1 MMISVLQAFTRHTET
16 VRDYIVA
23 LFQVDSG
30 IYNVDQLKT
39 ILQEP
44 DTTVRLETE
53 WLQSLLKVL
62 LYVQQYTTHVQKWV
76 NHTLGLLKNLGA
88 NQRELHAYEN
98 RQITASQIL
107 QKKQFDQNY
116 LRWVLEDAAQEVDR
130 LIVTAHQ
137 LINDY
142 SFFSNLIERF
152 GGPFLSNIEQIA
164 SAWEANARRDF
175 FVPLSTILQEI
186 DTQGDPS
193 ITLQQFARYLDTIA
207 QVVSVMPMFVTESDG
222 VSTYSPEVL
231 KMNQR
236 FIAQLIDGIEHL
248 RQFVQLRSQVYS
260 ILINEQSDLWN
271 AVLPK
276 DTPVEQI
283 LVTIGLNPAQTVEG
297 LIPNPFPVDTLPLAF
312 QQAEEALAIWESTI
326 NASIPYLNKALILN
340 QILQSPAIAKFL
352 KADQRRLEL
361 YHEWHPRIT
370 ETFKILQKSL

>member
-1 MMISVLQAFTRHTET
+1 MNSVRPAFTRHAET

-30 IYNVDQLKT
+30 IYNIDQLKT

-53 WLQSLLKVL
+53 WLQSLLKLL
-62 LYVQQYTTHVQKWV
+62 LYVEEYTTLVQNWG

-88 NQRELHAYEN
+88 NKRELNLYEN
-98 RQITASQIL
+98 RHITASQIL
-107 QKKQFDQNY
+107 QKKHFDQNY
-116 LRWVLEDAAQEVDR
+116 LRWVLEDAAQELDP
-130 LIVTAHQ
+130 LIGTAHQ
-137 LINDY
+137 LINNFTY
-142 SFFSNLIERF
+142 FANLIERF
-152 GGPFLSNIEQIA
+152 GGPFLSNIHQIA
-164 SAWEANARRDF
+164 TAWEANARRDF
-175 FVPLSTILQEI
+175 LVPLSTILQEI

-222 VSTYSPEVL
+222 IATYSPEVL
-231 KMNQR
+231 KSGQR
-236 FIAQLIDGIEHL
+236 FITQLIDGIEHL

-260 ILINEQSDLWN
+260 VLINEQSALWN

-276 DTPVEQI
+276 DTPVEHVLI
-283 LVTIGLNPAQTVEG
+283 TLGLNPAQSVED

-312 QQAEEALAIWESTI
+312 QQAAEALAIWESTI

-340 QILQSPAIAKFL
+340 QILQSPAVAKFL
-352 KADQRRLEL
+352 QADQRRLEL

-370 ETFKILQKSL
+370 ETFKTLQKSL

>member
-1 MMISVLQAFTRHTET
+1 MNSVLQAFTRHAET

-23 LFQVDSG
+23 LFRVDSG
-30 IYNVDQLKT
+30 IYNVEQLKT

-53 WLQSLLKVL
+53 WLHSLLKVL
-62 LYVQQYTTHVQKWV
+62 LYVQQYTTLVQNWV

-88 NQRELHAYEN
+88 NQRELNAYEN

-107 QKKQFDQNY
+107 QKKHFDQNY
-116 LRWVLEDAAQEVDR
+116 LRWVLEDAAQELDR
-130 LIVTAHQ
+130 LITIAHQ

-142 SFFSNLIERF
+142 SYFSNLIEQF
-152 GGPFLSNIEQIA
+152 GGPFLSNIQQIA
-164 SAWEANARRDF
+164 TAWEANARRDF
-175 FVPLSTILQEI
+175 LMPLSTILQEI

-207 QVVSVMPMFVTESDG
+207 QVVSVMPMFVTEADG
-222 VSTYSPEVL
+222 VATYSPEVL
-231 KMNQR
+231 KANQR
-236 FIAQLIDGIEHL
+236 FVAQLIGGTEHL

-260 ILINEQSDLWN
+260 ILINEQSALWN

-276 DTPVEQI
+276 DTPVEHV
-283 LVTIGLNPAQTVEG
+283 LVTMGLNPAQTVEE

-340 QILQSPAIAKFL
+340 QILQSPPVAKFL

-370 ETFKILQKSL
+370 ETLEILQKSL